1 MDPGD
6 RERIW
11 RRAIVILCAI
21 SLAVS
26 AAAFYGIKR
35 LEAKS
40 KPHVHQ
46 IREVNQFRV
55 EPHRAPAK
63 K

>member
-1 MDPGD
+1 MDAAQ
-6 RERIW
+6 REKAWRIS
-11 RRAIVILCAI
+11 AMIVAGLALLI
-21 SLAVS
+21 SAL
-26 AAAFYGIKR
+26 AFYGIKR

-46 IREVNQFRV
+46 IREVHELRV
-55 EPHRAPAK
+55 EPHEAPK

>member
-1 MDPGD
+1 M
-6 RERIW
+6 
-11 RRAIVILCAI
+11 IVILCAI
-21 SLAVS
+21 SLLVS

-40 KPHVHQ
+40 KPHVHR

>member
-1 MDPGD
+1 MDD
-6 RERIW
+6 AQRQRFW
-11 RRAIVILCAI
+11 RYVVVIVCAA

-26 AAAFYGIKR
+26 AAAFYGIRR

-55 EPHRAPAK
+55 EPRK